1 MKDVLTVT
9 TENESLLG
17 NFVDENITQR
27 RVEKV
32 KRFNLLEAAAEIDVA
47 ATYPDTM
54 PDFEAIDRMRILDKI
69 NFNHNYGFTASG
81 VKALPEPPSK
91 ILGLEK

>member
-1 MKDVLTVT
+1 MT

-27 RVEKV
+27 RAEKV
-32 KRFNLLEAAAEIDVA
+32 KRFNLHEAAAEIDVA

-54 PDFEAIDRMRILDKI
+54 PDFEAIDRMRKLNAI
-69 NFNHNYGFTASG
+69 NFNHDHGFVAPG
-81 VKALPEPPSK
+81 VKALPESPSK
-91 ILGLEK
+91 ILGL

>member
-1 MKDVLTVT
+1 MT
-9 TENESLLG
+9 TENDSLLSG
-17 NFVDENITQR
+17 FLDEHIAKRRAEKTKHLNIQAFA
-27 RVEKV
+27 E
-32 KRFNLLEAAAEIDVA
+32 EIDIA

-54 PDFEAIDRMRILDKI
+54 PDFDAIDRMRKLNAI
-69 NFNHNYGFTASG
+69 NFNHDHGFVASG